1 MNVRRQ
7 EPLGNGNAVD
17 ASSPQA
23 HPHPLDDSGGPIQ
36 IVSEEHGLPFSKG
49 LLAQSLTATGL
60 PPERAYRVAR
70 AVQEQVRGDG
80 VEALSVG
87 ELTSRVNRAL
97 AEMEGPLFAER
108 YAKWR
113 RLALQDQPVI
123 ILIGGTTGVGKSTL
137 ASQLAH
143 RLGIVRLISTDA
155 IRQVM
160 RAFFS
165 SALMPAIHFSSFD
178 AAGAVRIPVGKN
190 LDKGLVGFV
199 EQVEMVNAG
208 VAAIIDR
215 AVSEGTGMVLEG
227 VHLVPGF
234 TTSLSWDKAL
244 VLPMVVTVDDPELH
258 RSHFLV
264 RARETDGRRPFDRY
278 LGNFDAI
285 RKIQDFILSRA
296 REEGTLVIE
305 NIDIDETVGMVVE
318 ALYDLIGE
326 REDTG
331 ALTTEG

>member
-1 MNVRRQ
+1 VTGRREPPAGRHRVSRAAVR
-7 EPLGNGNAVD
+7 PA
-17 ASSPQA
+17 A
-23 HPHPLDDSGGPIQ
+23 HDREGAPIQ
-36 IVSEEHGLPFSKG
+36 IVSNQHGLPFSKG

-60 PPERAYRVAR
+60 SPERAYRVAR
-70 AVQEQVRGDG
+70 AVQDGVRGDG
-80 VEALSVG
+80 LQSLTVD
-87 ELTSRVNRAL
+87 ELEGRVQHSL
-97 AEMEGPLFAER
+97 IETEGSPYSER
-108 YAKWR
+108 YAKWQ

-190 LDKGLVGFV
+190 LDPALVGFV
-199 EQVEMVNAG
+199 EQVEMVNVG
-208 VAAIIDR
+208 VGAIIDR

-234 TTSLSWDKAL
+234 TGTQAWDEAL
-244 VLPMVVTVDDPELH
+244 VLPMVVMVDDAELH

-278 LGNFDAI
+278 LGSFDAI
-285 RKIQDFILSRA
+285 RKIQDFIVSRA
-296 REEGTLVIE
+296 RQEGTLIIE
-305 NIDIDETVGMVVE
+305 NVGIDETVGMVVE

-326 REDTG
+326 REDTR
-331 ALTTEG
+331 ALAMEE

>member
-1 MNVRRQ
+1 MSPHHQDARGGGRPGGARSRRARPQ
-7 EPLGNGNAVD
+7 DDGG
-17 ASSPQA
+17 ASI
-23 HPHPLDDSGGPIQ
+23 L
-36 IVSEEHGLPFSKG
+36 IVSDEHGLPFSKG

-70 AVQEQVRGDG
+70 AVQDQVRSDG
-80 VEALSVG
+80 LSTLSVDDMS
-87 ELTSRVNRAL
+87 SRIGRAL
-97 AEMEGPLFAER
+97 AEMEGPLYAGR

-143 RLGIVRLISTDA
+143 RLGIVRLISTDS

-165 SALMPAIHFSSFD
+165 EALMPAIHFSSFD
-178 AAGAVRIPVGKN
+178 ASGAVRIPVGKS
-190 LDKGLVGFV
+190 LDPALVGFV

-208 VAAIIDR
+208 VAAIIER

-234 TTSLSWDKAL
+234 TAASSWDKAL
-244 VLPMVVTVDDPELH
+244 VLPMVVTVGDPELH

-264 RARETDGRRPFDRY
+264 RARETDGRRPFNRY

-296 REEGTLVIE
+296 GEEGTLIID
-305 NIDIDETVGMVVE
+305 NTDIDETVGMVVE

-326 REDTG
+326 REDTD
-331 ALTTEG
+331 ALTAEE

>member
-1 MNVRRQ
+1 MSGSRRYPPAGGRR
-7 EPLGNGNAVD
+7 ESAHEARPD
-17 ASSPQA
+17 PQA
-23 HPHPLDDSGGPIQ
+23 DGGAPIQ
-36 IVSEEHGLPFSKG
+36 IVSDEHGLPFSKG

-70 AVQEQVRGDG
+70 AVQEKVRADG
-80 VEALSVG
+80 LVALSVDD
-87 ELTSRVNRAL
+87 LADRVGRAL
-97 AEMEGPLFAER
+97 AEMEGPPYSGR

-143 RLGIVRLISTDA
+143 RLGIVRLISTDS

-178 AAGAVRIPVGKN
+178 AAGAVRIPIGRN
-190 LDKGLVGFV
+190 LDPALIGFV

-208 VAAIIDR
+208 VAAIIGR

-234 TTSLSWDKAL
+234 TATSSWDKAL
-244 VLPMVVTVDDPELH
+244 VLPMVVMVDDAELH

-264 RARETDGRRPFDRY
+264 RSRETDGRRPFDRY

-285 RKIQDFILSRA
+285 RKIQDFIVSRA
-296 REEGTLVIE
+296 REEGTLIIE

-326 REDTG
+326 REGTG
-331 ALTTEG
+331 ALTMEG

>member
-1 MNVRRQ
+1 MS
-7 EPLGNGNAVD
+7 D
-17 ASSPQA
+17 
-23 HPHPLDDSGGPIQ
+23 
-36 IVSEEHGLPFSKG
+36 EHGLPFSKG

-80 VEALSVG
+80 VEALSVE
-87 ELTSRVNRAL
+87 ELTSRVSRAL
-97 AEMEGPLFAER
+97 AEMEGPPYAER

-143 RLGIVRLISTDA
+143 RLGIVRLISTDS

-165 SALMPAIHFSSFD
+165 SALMPAIHYSSFD

-190 LDKGLVGFV
+190 LDPALVGFV

-234 TTSLSWDKAL
+234 TASL
-244 VLPMVVTVDDPELH
+244 VVGQGT
-258 RSHFLV
+258 
-264 RARETDGRRPFDRY
+264 RAPDGRDGRRRRAAPQPLPGARPGDRRQAT
-278 LGNFDAI
+278 LRSVPGQLRCHQEDPGLHRVA
-285 RKIQDFILSRA
+285 A
-296 REEGTLVIE
+296 REEGTLIIE

-331 ALTTEG
+331 ALTMEG